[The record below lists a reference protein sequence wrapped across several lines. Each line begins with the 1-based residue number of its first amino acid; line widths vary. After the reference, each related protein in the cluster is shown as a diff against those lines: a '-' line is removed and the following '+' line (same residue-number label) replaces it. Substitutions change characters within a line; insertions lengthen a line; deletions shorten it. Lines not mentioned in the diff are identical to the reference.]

1 MTLPV
6 ALSGTDV
13 IGQAKTGTGKTLGF
27 GLPLLERVTVPA
39 DVEAGRAAPE
49 ALTDAPQA
57 LVVVPTRELC
67 TQVTNDLLTAGKVRN
82 VRVLAIYGGRAYE
95 PQVEALKK
103 GVDVVVGTPGRLLD
117 LAGQKKLN
125 LKHVKSLV
133 LDEADEMLDLGFLP
147 DVEKIIDMLPAKRQT
162 MLFSATMPG
171 AVIGLAR
178 RYMSRP
184 THIRA
189 TAPDDEGATVAN
201 IKQFVYR
208 AHNMDKP
215 EMVARILQAEGR
227 GLAMIFCRTKRTA
240 ADIAE
245 QLQRRGFASGAVH
258 GDLGQGAREQ
268 ALRAF
273 RNGKVDVLVCT
284 DVAAR
289 GIDVEGVTHVINYQ
303 SPEDEKTYLHRVGRT
318 GRAGAKGTAITF
330 VDWDDIPRWQLINKA
345 LELDFNDPV
354 ETYSSSPHLFSD
366 LGIPEGTKGI
376 LPRSER
382 TRAGLDAEEL
392 EDLGETGGRGAR
404 GRARGGRGGR
414 DESAP
419 AERERPARTPRR
431 RRRTRSGAPVD
442 AVDAA
447 ATPIAETAGTEET
460 PAAARTPRRRRRTRG
475 GAPAEPVTAA
485 AAPATTAEVVETV
498 QAAAVETVATAE
510 GPAVLDT
517 PDKPRRRRTRK
528 SAAPEATATES
539 AVTTEPTL
547 AEAPVAEPVL
557 ADSPV
562 AEPEAAPAAETKPR
576 RRTRKTA
583 EPAPQP
589 ETAPETAEAE
599 AATKPRRTR
608 KTAAAADTAEATE
621 AKPRRRTRKAAEP
634 ATPDAPAAEAEA
646 GVEAEAKPRR
656 TRKTAA
662 ASEAAAD
669 TAEGTEAKPRR
680 TRKATTA
687 APETAEAEG
696 ETATK
701 PRRTRKTAAA
711 SETATDTAEAT
722 EAKPR
727 RRTRKAAEPA
737 TPDAPAAEAEAE
749 AEASVEA
756 KPRRTRK
763 TAAAAETA
771 TDTAEGTEAK
781 PRRTRKATTAAPETA
796 EAEGETATKPR
807 RTRKTAAAAPEAPAA
822 EAEVKP
828 RRTRKTAAAAV
839 DAVDGEAVAA
849 PRARRTRKAVA
860 EAAVPEIPAQA
871 TEEPEVKPRRRTR
884 KATAAVEASEA

>member
-6 ALSGTDV
+6 ALTGTDV

-67 TQVTNDLLTAGKVRN
+67 VQVTNDLLTAGKVRN
-82 VRVLAIYGGRAYE
+82 VRVLSIYGGRAYE

-125 LKHVKSLV
+125 LKHVKCLV

-178 RYMSRP
+178 RYMSQP

-189 TAPDDEGATVAN
+189 TAPDDEGVTVAN

-208 AHNMDKP
+208 AHSMDKP
-215 EMVARILQAEGR
+215 EMVARILQADGR

-245 QLQRRGFASGAVH
+245 QLQRRGFASGSVH

-303 SPEDEKTYLHRVGRT
+303 SPEEEKTYLHRIGRT
-318 GRAGAKGTAITF
+318 GRAGAKGTAITL

-345 LELDFNDPV
+345 LELDFNDPP
-354 ETYSSSPHLFSD
+354 ETYSTSPHLFAE
-366 LGIPEGTKGI
+366 LGIPEGTKGV

-404 GRARGGRGGR
+404 GRGGRGGR
-414 DESAP
+414 GEARP
-419 AERERPARTPRR
+419 AERDRDLERPARTPRR
-431 RRRTRSGAPVD
+431 RRRTRGGTPLDPAADSASGTAQSGT
-442 AVDAA
+442 AV
-447 ATPIAETAGTEET
+447 PGTESDGPSAGSPVSEESGS
-460 PAAARTPRRRRRTRG
+460 RTPRRRRRMRSG
-475 GAPAEPVTAA
+475 VPAQPVTGAEA
-485 AAPATTAEVVETV
+485 AAPSASDDNRLPE
-498 QAAAVETVATAE
+498 QAADAAVITAE
-510 GPAVLDT
+510 GPALDAAEALVEA
-517 PDKPRRRRTRK
+517 PAQPRRRTRK
-528 SAAPEATATES
+528 SAAATAVDTADGTAAAEEPEAKPRRRTRKTAQ
-539 AVTTEPTL
+539 A
-547 AEAPVAEPVL
+547 AAPET
-557 ADSPV
+557 
-562 AEPEAAPAAETKPR
+562 EAAPAAEDAEAEPRRRTRKVAAKAAEVTEAVAPEIPAQAAEAQDGAAVAVADSVEAVESKPR

-583 EPAPQP
+583 EPA
-589 ETAPETAEAE
+589 EAPATAEGAE
-599 AATKPRRTR
+599 SKPRRTR
-608 KTAAAADTAEATE
+608 KAAATATV
-621 AKPRRRTRKAAEP
+621 
-634 ATPDAPAAEAEA
+634 DAPQD
-646 GVEAEAKPRR
+646 AEAKPRR

-662 ASEAAAD
+662 TAEAAAETAVD
-669 TAEGTEAKPRR
+669 TAEGA
-680 TRKATTA
+680 ATV
-687 APETAEAEG
+687 
-696 ETATK
+696 ATK
-701 PRRTRKTAAA
+701 PRRTRKAATAAPEVTEA
-711 SETATDTAEAT
+711 AAEPEAEAKPRRRTRKATAETAVDTAEGATADTAEAA

-727 RRTRKAAEPA
+727 RRTRKAAATEP
-737 TPDAPAAEAEAE
+737 
-749 AEASVEA
+749 
-756 KPRRTRK
+756 
-763 TAAAAETA
+763 
-771 TDTAEGTEAK
+771 
-781 PRRTRKATTAAPETA
+781 
-796 EAEGETATKPR
+796 
-807 RTRKTAAAAPEAPAA
+807 
-822 EAEVKP
+822 
-828 RRTRKTAAAAV
+828 
-839 DAVDGEAVAA
+839 VA
-849 PRARRTRKAVA
+849 
-860 EAAVPEIPAQA
+860 PEIPAQA
-871 TEEPEVKPRRRTR
+871 TAEPEAEAKPRRRTR
-884 KATAAVEASEA
+884 KATAKATEAAQTAQSAEA